1 MAGKVP
7 IPINRPLLPACERL
21 LPYLRRVDEARY
33 YTNYGQLEA
42 ELAARLAAHLGAQP
56 GSLVLANSGTSAI
69 TGAIL
74 AVAGRALAKRS
85 LCICPAYTFVATAVA
100 AAACG
105 YEPYFVD
112 IDPLSWTTGPERL
125 DQLPAVAEAGVV
137 VVVAPY
143 GRMVDVR
150 AWDEFSRRHGV
161 PVVIDAAG
169 CFDSLDVAA
178 IAECSVLVAVS
189 LHATK
194 TFSTAEGG
202 LVLCGSVETARR
214 VTRTLN
220 FGFFE
225 SRQSEG
231 PSINGKLSEYHAA
244 VGLAE
249 LDTWSE
255 KCQNFLRVA
264 RDYRAAAQLRGL
276 DHDLFTDCQQA
287 SAYALYCAASPGH
300 ARRITLALDE
310 NHIGSRLWY
319 GLGLHRQP
327 EFSACRHDNL
337 GVTDDL
343 AARLIGL
350 PMAVDMSRDDV
361 GRVTD
366 VIAAA

>member
-1 MAGKVP
+1 MAGLVP
-7 IPINRPLLPACERL
+7 IPINRPLLPASDRL
-21 LPYLRRVDEARY
+21 LPYLRRADEARY

-42 ELAARLAAHLGAQP
+42 ELATRLAAHFGAEP

-74 AVAGRALAKRS
+74 AMAGRPAAELR

-105 YEPYFVD
+105 YEPYFID
-112 IDPLSWTTGPERL
+112 IDPLTWAADPGRL
-125 DQLPAVAEAGVV
+125 EQLPALAEAGVV
-137 VVVAPY
+137 VAVAPY
-143 GRMVDVR
+143 GRMADVD
-150 AWDEFSRRHGV
+150 AWSDFSRRHGV

-169 CFDSLDVAA
+169 CFDSVDAAA
-178 IAECSVLVAVS
+178 IARGSVAVAVS

-202 LVLCGSVETARR
+202 FVLCGNAEAARR
-214 VTRTLN
+214 VTRALN

-249 LDTWSE
+249 LDTWTE
-255 KCQNFLRVA
+255 KRDNFLRVA
-264 RDYRAAAQLRGL
+264 KDYRSAAQLRGL
-276 DHDLFTDCQQA
+276 QHDLYSDCQHA

-300 ARRITLALDE
+300 ARRITLAFEE
-310 NHIGSRLWY
+310 NRIGSRLWY

-327 EFSACRHDNL
+327 EFSRCRHDSL
-337 GVTDDL
+337 AVTDDM

-350 PMAVDMSRDDV
+350 PFAVDMSRDDIV
-361 GRVTD
+361 RVAD

>member
-1 MAGKVP
+1 MAGKVL
-7 IPINRPLLPACERL
+7 IPINRPLLPASERL
-21 LPYLRRVDEARY
+21 LPYLKRADEARY

-42 ELAARLAAHLGAQP
+42 ELATRLAAHFGAEP
-56 GSLVLANSGTSAI
+56 GNLVLANSGTSAI
-69 TGAIL
+69 IGAIL
-74 AVAGRALAKRS
+74 AVAGRPAGKRR
-85 LCICPAYTFVATAVA
+85 LCICPAYTFVATAVS

-105 YEPYFVD
+105 YEPYFID
-112 IDPLSWTTGPERL
+112 IDPVTWAADPGRL
-125 DQLPAVAEAGVV
+125 DQLPVIAEAGVV
-137 VVVAPY
+137 VAVAPY

-150 AWDEFSRRHGV
+150 AWNDFSGRHGV

-178 IAECSVLVAVS
+178 IAQCSVPVAVS

-202 LVLCGSVETARR
+202 FVLCGSAEQARR
-214 VTRTLN
+214 VTRALN

-249 LDTWSE
+249 LDAWPSKRE
-255 KCQNFLRVA
+255 NFLRVA

-276 DHDLFTDCQQA
+276 EQDLFSDCERA
-287 SAYALYCAASPGH
+287 SAYALYSAASPGH
-300 ARRITLALDE
+300 ARRIALAFDE

-327 EFSACRHDNL
+327 EFSACRHDSL
-337 GVTDDL
+337 AATDDL

-350 PMAVDMSRDDV
+350 PLAVDMSRDDI
-361 GRVTD
+361 GRVAD